1 MGLAIG
7 GIWLILYFVF
17 TVAFG
22 YGIKLMGDR
31 EPGFEPGNVLTVRHK
46 HFIKPKQVNVRLC
59 QL

>member
-7 GIWLILYFVF
+7 GMWLIVYFVF

-46 HFIKPKQVNVRLC
+46 TTQTCPCNL
-59 QL
+59 